1 MAKNTQDCLFPS
13 PRLPVSGEPLESFGG
28 WKAALALSMV
38 GAGATALFI
47 FAPWSAVLVG
57 VAAVL
62 TVTRWPYGA
71 LLVLIGAS
79 AMPGFLVQIFRSHK
93 AELFG
98 DPGWNA
104 RPEHFA
110 VAIVS
115 VALGLW
121 LLGHKREMRLEKLD
135 YWLIAYMVINCAS
148 SAFGFPD
155 PSATLRWALMS
166 NLAILP
172 YFLIRLL
179 IRDLETLGRAFWIL
193 LSVGIAESAY
203 GILCYASRLVFGTV
217 AGLDIGAYGGNL
229 TVPYGSLYEPNL
241 FGAYTACCAVLFLAL
256 YLCEGQH
263 RFGYLVCVLVALL
276 ATVLSVSRGA
286 LFALLV
292 ALGWV
297 FWKARRLKKAP
308 RNKLSTF
315 ILAFGLILVMAATV
329 TGSGLQERF
338 GDLYQQGLGD
348 ETTVGRLV
356 MIQAA
361 LQEVPKHPLLGSGTA
376 STGLTFDVG
385 GATGQVGWVGNVTV
399 RILHDTG
406 LLGLTVLAGF
416 LISLW
421 WRIRRGLRGWN
432 SHVPMLI
439 ALSAGA
445 LLYGISF
452 QFTDGTIL
460 AFCWVLLGLL
470 ASAAILMKAPGA
482 NGVTRGET

>member
-13 PRLPVSGEPLESFGG
+13 PWLPVSGEPLESFGG

-38 GAGATALFI
+38 GAGAAALFNY
-47 FAPWSAVLVG
+47 APWSAALVG

-62 TVTRWPYGA
+62 LLTRWPYGA

-79 AMPGFLVQIFRSHK
+79 VMPRFFVEIS
-93 AELFG
+93 
-98 DPGWNA
+98 GWNA

-115 VALGLW
+115 VAFGLW
-121 LLGHKREMRLEKLD
+121 LLRHKREMRLEKLD
-135 YWLIAYMVINCAS
+135 YWLVAYVVINYAS
-148 SAFGFPD
+148 SAFGSSE
-155 PSATLRWALMS
+155 PSATLRWALMN

-179 IRDLETLGRAFWIL
+179 VRDLETLGRAFWIL

-203 GILCYASRLVFGTV
+203 GILCYASRQVLGTIAGV
-217 AGLDIGAYGGNL
+217 AIGMYESNL
-229 TVPYGSLYEPNL
+229 TVPYGSMVEPNL
-241 FGAYTACCAVLFLAL
+241 FGAYAACCAVMFLAL

-263 RFGYLVCVLVALL
+263 RFGCLVCFLVASL
-276 ATVLSVSRGA
+276 ATVLSYSRGA

-297 FWKARRLKKAP
+297 FWKARRLKKTR
-308 RNKLSTF
+308 RNILSTF
-315 ILAFGLILVMAATV
+315 ILAFALILAMASSVM
-329 TGSGLQERF
+329 GGGLLKRF
-338 GDLYQQGLGD
+338 GNLYQQGLED
-348 ETTVGRLV
+348 ETTVGRRL

-361 LQEVPKHPLLGSGTA
+361 LQDVPEHPLLGSGTN
-376 STGLTFDVG
+376 SLGLSFDVG
-385 GATGQVGWVGNVTV
+385 GARGQGAWVGIVTV

-416 LISLW
+416 LVSLW
-421 WRIRRGLRGWN
+421 RRIRRGLRGGN

-439 ALSAGA
+439 ALTAGA

-452 QFTDGTIL
+452 HFTDGTMV
-460 AFCWVLLGLL
+460 AFCWVHLGLL
-470 ASAAILMKAPGA
+470 ASAAIFMEGPSHS
-482 NGVTRGET
+482 GVARGET